1 MSKKTTKEVQ
11 SQILDMR
18 DAGYTY
24 RQIQSEVG
32 CSSATIYKILKERE
46 GQKVCPKCGE
56 ILPPNAKFCFL
67 CGTKILTAG
76 EQICEHLHKI
86 LDHYKFIPETARDNF
101 IHTIRAAIAYI
112 QEENHDQ

>member
-1 MSKKTTKEVQ
+1 MNKKTTKEVQ
-11 SQILDMR
+11 SQILNMR

-56 ILPPNAKFCFL
+56 ILPPNAKYCFV
-67 CGTKILTAG
+67 CGTKILTQR
-76 EQICEHLHKI
+76 EQVAEDLAHIADL
-86 LDHYKFIPETARDNF
+86 YKFLPETARDEF
-101 IHTIRAAIAYI
+101 IRAIRAAISMLK
-112 QEENHDQ
+112 EETHE

>member
-11 SQILDMR
+11 SKILDMR

-56 ILPPNAKFCFL
+56 ILPHNAKFCFV
-67 CGTKILTAG
+67 CGTKILTKREWAA
-76 EQICEHLHKI
+76 EDLAHIADL
-86 LDHYKFIPETARDNF
+86 YKFLPETARDEF
-101 IHTIRAAIAYI
+101 IRAIRAAISMLK
-112 QEENHDQ
+112 EEPHE

>member
-32 CSSATIYKILKERE
+32 CSSSTIYKILKERE
-46 GQKVCPKCGE
+46 GQKVCPKCGD
-56 ILPPNAKFCFL
+56 ILPPNAKFCFV
-67 CGTKILTAG
+67 CGTKILTQR
-76 EQICEHLHKI
+76 EQVAEDLAHIADLIEMA
-86 LDHYKFIPETARDNF
+86 ARMARINSSRA
-101 IHTIRAAIAYI
+101 IRAAISMLK
-112 QEENHDQ
+112 EETHE